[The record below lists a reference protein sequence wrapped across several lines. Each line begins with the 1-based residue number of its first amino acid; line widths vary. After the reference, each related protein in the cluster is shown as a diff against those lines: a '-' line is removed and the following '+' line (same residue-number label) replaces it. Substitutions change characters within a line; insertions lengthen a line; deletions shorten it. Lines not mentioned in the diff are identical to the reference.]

1 MRFSFALSNEKIG
14 IVYGKISNR
23 WTAGLDWLTLMF
35 RPAVDTWNNTQITV
49 HLDLALYNNQKSDEI
64 NEKSV

>member
-1 MRFSFALSNEKIG
+1 
-14 IVYGKISNR
+14 
-23 WTAGLDWLTLMF
+23 MF

-49 HLDLALYNNQKSDEI
+49 HLDVALYNNQKSDEI